1 MPFFTYKAI
10 NSDGE
15 LIKGIVE
22 DIDETSVYDNVAAS
36 GLHILKIQK
45 SSSFADLYLKKIR
58 SWGIKTSAVVEF
70 ASNLSV
76 MLRAGLPLVT
86 SISDIAMTTDNKR
99 FRARLLEVK
108 RTIEL
113 GSSFSSALSV
123 HGDIFPDIFI
133 NLVSVGEETG
143 RLDESLSEVAVHI
156 QRMED
161 LKSVMI
167 RALMYP
173 VFALVGTMGALL
185 FWLIY
190 VLPKMSSLLTSMD
203 VKLPALTLFLIAASS
218 FSQEYWYVYFA
229 VPAAI
234 YILIVLLKRR
244 ESTKY
249 YVDAVKLKIPILKLL
264 LFNKFLALFAEQLR
278 ILVTA
283 GVTIDRSLDIMIN
296 VINNSVF
303 KKALVDIKENILL
316 GSRISESIK
325 RHEGL
330 FPNLVIRMISIGEST
345 GNLGEQLNYLSE
357 YYLKKLDDIS
367 QKMGKLI
374 EPIIIMAI
382 GSIFLIII
390 LGLMAPIYDMISQI
404 GAQ

>member
-15 LIKGIVE
+15 LLKGIVE
-22 DIDETSVYDNVAAS
+22 DVDAANAYDNISAS
-36 GLHILKIQK
+36 GLHIVKIRQ
-45 SSSFADLYLKKIR
+45 SHRLSDFYLKRLR
-58 SWGIKTSAVVEF
+58 SWGVRTSVVIEF
-70 ASNLSV
+70 ASNLAV

-86 SISDIAMTTDNKR
+86 SISDIALTNDNKR

-108 RTIEL
+108 RAIEL
-113 GSSFSSALSV
+113 GSSFSSALSA
-123 HGDIFPDIFI
+123 HHDIFPEILI

-143 RLDESLSEVAVHI
+143 RLDESLAEVALHL

-161 LKSVMI
+161 LKNTMV
-167 RALMYP
+167 RAMMYP
-173 VFALVGTMGALL
+173 VFALVGTTGALL

-190 VLPKMSSLLTSMD
+190 VLPKMSSLFTSMD
-203 VKLPALTLFLIAASS
+203 VQLPALTQYLIVVSN
-218 FSQEYWYVYFA
+218 FSQTHWYIFFI
-229 VPAAI
+229 VPIAFFVI
-234 YILIVLLKRR
+234 ILLLTRR
-244 ESTKY
+244 EATKY

-264 LFNKFLALFAEQLR
+264 LFNKLLALFAEQMR

-316 GSRISESIK
+316 GSRISDAVK
-325 RHEGL
+325 KHEVL
-330 FPNLVIRMISIGEST
+330 FPNLVTRMISIGEST
-345 GNLGEQLNYLSE
+345 GNLNEQLNYLSE

-367 QKMGKLI
+367 QKMGKMI
-374 EPIIIMAI
+374 EPVIILII

-390 LGLMAPIYDMISQI
+390 LGLMAPIYDLISEI
-404 GAQ
+404 GKR

>member
-22 DIDETSVYDNVAAS
+22 DIDETSVYDNVSSS

-45 SSSFADLYLKKIR
+45 SHSFADLYLKKIR
-58 SWGIKTSAVVEF
+58 SWGIKTSAIVEF

-76 MLRAGLPLVT
+76 MLRAGLSLVT

-108 RTIEL
+108 RAIEL
-113 GSSFSSALSV
+113 GSSFSSALSA

-229 VPAAI
+229 VPAVI
-234 YILIVLLKRR
+234 YILIVLLSRR

-249 YVDAVKLKIPILKLL
+249 YVDAVKLRIPILKLL

-303 KKALVDIKENILL
+303 KRALVDIKENILL

-325 RHEGL
+325 RHEAL

-374 EPIIIMAI
+374 EPIIIMVI

-404 GAQ
+404 GSQ

>member
-15 LIKGIVE
+15 LLKGIVE
-22 DIDETSVYDNVAAS
+22 DIDAANAYDNISAS
-36 GLHILKIQK
+36 GLHIVKIRQ
-45 SSSFADLYLKKIR
+45 SHRLSDFYLKRLR
-58 SWGIKTSAVVEF
+58 SWGVRTSVVIEF
-70 ASNLSV
+70 ASNLAV

-86 SISDIAMTTDNKR
+86 SISDIALTNDNKR

-108 RTIEL
+108 RAIEL
-113 GSSFSSALSV
+113 GSSFSSALSA
-123 HGDIFPDIFI
+123 HHDIFPEILI

-143 RLDESLSEVAVHI
+143 RLDESLAEVALHL

-161 LKSVMI
+161 LKNTMV
-167 RALMYP
+167 RAMMYP
-173 VFALVGTMGALL
+173 VFALVGTTGALL

-190 VLPKMSSLLTSMD
+190 VLPKMSSLFTSMD
-203 VKLPALTLFLIAASS
+203 VQLPALTQYLIVVSN
-218 FSQEYWYVYFA
+218 FSQTHWYIFFI
-229 VPAAI
+229 VPIAFFFI
-234 YILIVLLKRR
+234 ILLLTKR
-244 ESTKY
+244 EATKY

-264 LFNKFLALFAEQLR
+264 LSNKLLALFAEQMR

-283 GVTIDRSLDIMIN
+283 GVTIDRSLDIVIN

-316 GSRISESIK
+316 GSRISDAVK
-325 RHEGL
+325 KHEEL
-330 FPNLVIRMISIGEST
+330 FPNLITRMISIGEST
-345 GNLGEQLNYLSE
+345 GNLNEQLNYLSE

-367 QKMGKLI
+367 QKMGKMI
-374 EPIIIMAI
+374 EPVIILII

-390 LGLMAPIYDMISQI
+390 LGLMAPIYDLISEI
-404 GAQ
+404 GKR